1 MKVKLLKIEFSE
13 IQNVRGGNR
22 CEYTVYGMI
31 GLGAALSTSIVA
43 APLGIVV
50 GGGGLF
56 LAWAGACPSTL
67 VQPGITPGGIIQK
80 QF

>member
-1 MKVKLLKIEFSE
+1 
-13 IQNVRGGNR
+13 
-22 CEYTVYGMI
+22 MI
-31 GLGAALSTSIVA
+31 GLGAALSTSMIA
-43 APLGIVV
+43 APIGIVV

-56 LAWAGACPSTL
+56 LAWAGACPNTL